1 MYRISSGSEGWVESA
16 PAPLWSAGG
25 GALVTLAPIR
35 DGPAGL
41 FRHIVR
47 TEHNVHGPRAL
58 PLTHGSF
65 DVVELLA
72 WDHANQH
79 MYVNIMTNYELL
91 VFSLL
96 YT

>member
-1 MYRISSGSEGWVESA
+1 MYIYLDQVYRISSGTDSWVESA

-47 TEHNVHGPRAL
+47 TEHNSHGPRAL

-65 DVVELLA
+65 DVVKLLA

-79 MYVNIMTNYELL
+79 M
-91 VFSLL
+91 
-96 YT
+96 

>member
-1 MYRISSGSEGWVESA
+1 M
-16 PAPLWSAGG
+16 
-25 GALVTLAPIR
+25 TLAPVR

-47 TEHNVHGPRAL
+47 TEHNAHGPRAL

-65 DVVELLA
+65 DVVQLLA

-79 MYVNIMTNYELL
+79 M
-91 VFSLL
+91 
-96 YT
+96 

>member
-1 MYRISSGSEGWVESA
+1 MYRISSGNDGWVESA
-16 PAPLWSAGG
+16 PSPLWSAGG

-47 TEHNVHGPRAL
+47 TEHNAHGPRAL

-65 DVVELLA
+65 DVVKLLA
-72 WDHANQH
+72 WDHTNQH
-79 MYVNIMTNYELL
+79 M
-91 VFSLL
+91 
-96 YT
+96 

>member
-1 MYRISSGSEGWVESA
+1 MESA
-16 PAPLWSAGG
+16 PSPLWSAGG

-47 TEHNVHGPRAL
+47 AEHNAHGPRAL

-65 DVVELLA
+65 DAVKLLA

-79 MYVNIMTNYELL
+79 M
-91 VFSLL
+91 
-96 YT
+96 